1 MDALMQYI
9 YCLSVC
15 HPSLTPL
22 QACCSLLQRE
32 ELRDVSEGWSGS
44 LVEAEKNGE
53 KIASESS
60 DETSQCCCENRR
72 KPGTCQP
79 VALWHSCCHQLRC
92 ALT

>member
-53 KIASESS
+53 KIARTSGRRTLT
-60 DETSQCCCENRR
+60 DELRTQVE
-72 KPGTCQP
+72 
-79 VALWHSCCHQLRC
+79 CCHYVWSC
-92 ALT
+92 D